1 VHFTALWIQW
11 HQIKHLG
18 EGMSEI
24 ARLMA
29 QLAPHEGVNK
39 THLAGVNIFKSA
51 KYGSRGPMCYSQGVL
66 FVGQGKKRVYLDN
79 QSFDYDRQHSLVMT
93 VPLPVE
99 CETFA
104 SEAEPVL
111 VLMLDIDL
119 VQLNYII
126 RLMDEHNKIPKDI
139 NESRQSGFFVAEN
152 TADMDC
158 SLLRL
163 LQALQSPLEASIMGN
178 ALVLELLYRLLDAP
192 NASPLY
198 ALSLSHTRLSRVEK
212 ALSYIHK
219 HYGESVE
226 VDTLA
231 GLVNMS
237 PSAFHRCF
245 KEVTASSPIQYLKK
259 IRLNKA
265 KELLQLQKLKV
276 KQVSTQVGYESTAQ
290 FSREFKRYFNQSP
303 GEFARQ

>member
-1 VHFTALWIQW
+1 
-11 HQIKHLG
+11 
-18 EGMSEI
+18 MSEI

-29 QLAPHEGVNK
+29 QLAPQEGVND
-39 THLAGVNIFKSA
+39 THLVGVRMFRGSQYA
-51 KYGSRGPMCYSQGVL
+51 SRGPLCYSQGVL
-66 FVGQGKKRVYLDN
+66 IVGQGKKRVYIED
-79 QSFDYDRQHSLVMT
+79 QTFDYDRQHSLVMT

-104 SEAEPVL
+104 SIEEPVL
-111 VLMLDIDL
+111 VLMVDINL

-126 RLMDEHNKIPKDI
+126 RLMDEHHQIPKDL
-139 NESRQSGFFVAEN
+139 NESRQSGFFIADSTE
-152 TADMDC
+152 DMDC
-158 SLLRL
+158 SVIRL
-163 LQALQSPLEASIMGN
+163 LQALQSPLEAKVMGE
-178 ALVLELLYRLLDAP
+178 ALVLELLYRLLDSP
-192 NASPLY
+192 NAAPLY

-219 HYGESVE
+219 HYGDSVE

-245 KEVTASSPIQYLKK
+245 KEVTSSSPIQYVKK

-265 KELLQLQKLKV
+265 RELLQSQKMKV
-276 KQVSTQVGYESTAQ
+276 KEVSTQVGYESTAQ
-290 FSREFKRYFNQSP
+290 FSREFKRYFDQSP
-303 GEFARQ
+303 GEFARL

>member
-1 VHFTALWIQW
+1 
-11 HQIKHLG
+11 
-18 EGMSEI
+18 MSEI

-29 QLAPHEGVNK
+29 QLAPQEGVND
-39 THLAGVNIFKSA
+39 THLVGVRVFRGSQYA
-51 KYGSRGPMCYSQGVL
+51 SRGPLCYSQGVL
-66 FVGQGKKRVYLDN
+66 IVGQGKKRVYIED
-79 QSFDYDRQHSLVMT
+79 QTFDYDRQHSLVMT

-104 SEAEPVL
+104 SIEEPVL
-111 VLMLDIDL
+111 VLMVDINL

-126 RLMDEHNKIPKDI
+126 RLMDEHHQIPKDL
-139 NESRQSGFFVAEN
+139 NESRQSGFFIADSTE
-152 TADMDC
+152 DMDC
-158 SLLRL
+158 SVIRL
-163 LQALQSPLEASIMGN
+163 LQALQSPLEAKVMGE
-178 ALVLELLYRLLDAP
+178 ALVLELLYRLLDSP
-192 NASPLY
+192 NAAPLY

-219 HYGESVE
+219 HYGDSVE

-245 KEVTASSPIQYLKK
+245 KEVTSSSPIQYVKK

-265 KELLQLQKLKV
+265 RELLQSQKMKV
-276 KQVSTQVGYESTAQ
+276 KEVSTQVGYESTAQ
-290 FSREFKRYFNQSP
+290 FSREFKRYFDQSP
-303 GEFARQ
+303 GEFARL

>member
-1 VHFTALWIQW
+1 MTEVAT
-11 HQIKHLG
+11 
-18 EGMSEI
+18 
-24 ARLMA
+24 LMA
-29 QLAPHEGVNK
+29 QLAPNEGVNK
-39 THLAGVNIFKSA
+39 THLAGVHVFRSA
-51 KYGSRGPMCYSQGVL
+51 MYGSRGPICYSQGVL
-66 FVGQGKKRVYLDN
+66 IVGQGKKRVYLDN
-79 QSFDYDRQHSLVMT
+79 QTFDYDRQHSLVMT
-93 VPLPVE
+93 VPLPLE

-104 SEAEPVL
+104 SVAEPVL
-111 VLMLDIDL
+111 VLMVDINL

-126 RLMDEHNKIPKDI
+126 RLMDEHHQIPKDL
-139 NESRQSGFFVAEN
+139 NESRQTGFFVAEN
-152 TADMDC
+152 TEDMDC
-158 SLLRL
+158 SVIRL
-163 LQALQSPLEASIMGN
+163 LQALQSPLEANVMGE
-178 ALVLELLYRLLDAP
+178 ALVLELLYRLLDSP
-192 NASPLY
+192 NAAPLY

-265 KELLQLQKLKV
+265 KELLQLHRFKV
-276 KQVSTQVGYESTAQ
+276 KEVSTQVGYESTAQ
-290 FSREFKRYFNQSP
+290 FSREFKRYFDLSP
-303 GEFARQ
+303 KEIARR

>member
-1 VHFTALWIQW
+1 
-11 HQIKHLG
+11 
-18 EGMSEI
+18 MNEI
-24 ARLMA
+24 ATLMA
-29 QLAPHEGVNK
+29 QLAPKEGVNT
-39 THLAGVNIFKSA
+39 THLAGVRMFRGSQYA
-51 KYGSRGPMCYSQGVL
+51 SRGPLCYSQGVL
-66 FVGQGKKRVYLDN
+66 IVGQGKKRVYIED

-104 SEAEPVL
+104 SIEEPVL
-111 VLMLDIDL
+111 VLMVDINL

-126 RLMDEHNKIPKDI
+126 RLMDEHHQIPKDL
-139 NESRQSGFFVAEN
+139 NESRQSGFFIADSTE
-152 TADMDC
+152 DMDC
-158 SLLRL
+158 SVIRL
-163 LQALQSPLEASIMGN
+163 LQALQSPLEAKVMGE
-178 ALVLELLYRLLDAP
+178 ALVLELLYRLLDSP
-192 NASPLY
+192 NAAPLY

-219 HYGESVE
+219 HYGDSVE

-245 KEVTASSPIQYLKK
+245 KEVTSSSPIQYVKK

-265 KELLQLQKLKV
+265 RELLQLQKLKV
-276 KQVSTQVGYESTAQ
+276 KDVSSQVGYESTAQ
-290 FSREFKRYFNQSP
+290 FSREFKRYFDQSP
-303 GEFARQ
+303 GECARL

>member
-1 VHFTALWIQW
+1 
-11 HQIKHLG
+11 
-18 EGMSEI
+18 MNEI
-24 ARLMA
+24 ATLMA
-29 QLAPHEGVNK
+29 QLAPKEGVNN
-39 THLAGVNIFKSA
+39 THLAGVRMFRGSQYA
-51 KYGSRGPMCYSQGVL
+51 SRGPLCYSQGVL
-66 FVGQGKKRVYLDN
+66 IVGQGKKRVYIED

-104 SEAEPVL
+104 SIEEPVL
-111 VLMLDIDL
+111 VLMVDINL

-126 RLMDEHNKIPKDI
+126 RLMDEHHQIPKDL
-139 NESRQSGFFVAEN
+139 NESRQSGFFIADSTE
-152 TADMDC
+152 DMDC
-158 SLLRL
+158 SVIRL
-163 LQALQSPLEASIMGN
+163 LQALQSPLEAKVMGE
-178 ALVLELLYRLLDAP
+178 ALVLELLYRLLDSP
-192 NASPLY
+192 NAAPLY

-219 HYGESVE
+219 HYGDSVE

-245 KEVTASSPIQYLKK
+245 KEVTSSSPIQYVKK

-265 KELLQLQKLKV
+265 RELLQLQKLKV
-276 KQVSTQVGYESTAQ
+276 KDVSSQVGYESTAQ
-290 FSREFKRYFNQSP
+290 FSREFKRYFDQSP
-303 GEFARQ
+303 GECARL

>member
-1 VHFTALWIQW
+1 
-11 HQIKHLG
+11 
-18 EGMSEI
+18 MSEI
-24 ARLMA
+24 ALLMA

-39 THLAGVNIFKSA
+39 THLPGVHVFRSS

-66 FVGQGKKRVYLDN
+66 IVGQGKKRVYLDD
-79 QSFDYDRQHSLVMT
+79 QSFDYDSQHSLVMT

-104 SEAEPVL
+104 SVEEPVL

-126 RLMDEHNKIPKDI
+126 RLMDEHNKIPKDL
-139 NESRQSGFFVAEN
+139 NGSRQSGFFVADN

-158 SLLRL
+158 SVIRL
-163 LQALQSPLEASIMGN
+163 LQALQSPLEAEVMGGS
-178 ALVLELLYRLLDAP
+178 LVLELLYRLLEAP
-192 NASPLY
+192 NAGPLF

-219 HYGESVE
+219 HYGEPVE

-265 KELLQLQKLKV
+265 RDLLQLQKMKV
-276 KQVSTQVGYESTAQ
+276 KEVSTQVGYESTAQ

-303 GEFARQ
+303 GEYARQ